1 MGPITGTSQVD
12 VATGMAMMLRMAGAV
27 CEGDGAGEW
36 AAVVEAGT

>member
-36 AAVVEAGT
+36 AAVDEAGM